1 MAYTETRTISYG
13 SSLWGSIKG
22 IGLGITLLIAAT
34 ALLWWNEGRAL
45 HTAQDIQEISETAT
59 HVESADKLAPEG
71 QLIHVNGTA
80 VTPDTIEDALFG
92 VRVNALSISR
102 KVEYFQVKESK
113 KTETREKANG
123 TTEEITT
130 YTYTKTWCDSP
141 VNSSSFHD
149 SYYRNANHTIGNLS
163 FKDEERLPSN
173 IVFGAYKMQKDFFGD
188 VAKCADESSEP
199 IDFATATLESIDDE
213 ISKVEG
219 TGVNTDPD
227 SYRWVQY
234 NDNGLYFGKNPNA
247 PAIGDIRI
255 TFTVR
260 KPQADISVV
269 AVSKG
274 GELADYY
281 TNNKNNVHYV
291 SAGTKSLDEMIQD
304 AEDDNAAATWGFR
317 IVGIL
322 MVFFGF
328 KRMFEFLETLVKVVP
343 VLSTMVNWAVS
354 LVCGVLA
361 LVYSLIIIVVAWVY
375 FRTLLFGIIL
385 AAIFAAFIAWA
396 VMKRNK
402 AQAAK
407 KAATV

>member
-22 IGLGITLLIAAT
+22 IGLGFTLLIAAT
-34 ALLWWNEGRAL
+34 ALLWWNEGRAV
-45 HTAQDIQEISETAT
+45 HTAQDIQEIAETAT
-59 HVESADKLAPEG
+59 HVDGADKLAPEG

-80 VTPDTIEDALFG
+80 VTTDTIEDALFG
-92 VRVNALSISR
+92 VRVNALSLSR
-102 KVEYFQVKESK
+102 KVEYFQVKETK
-113 KTETREKANG
+113 KTETREKSNG
-123 TTEEITT
+123 STEEITT

-141 VNSSSFHD
+141 VNSSNFHD
-149 SYYRNANHTIGNLS
+149 SYYRNSNRTIGNLS
-163 FKDEERLPSN
+163 FKDEEKLPYQ
-173 IVFGAYKMQKDFFGD
+173 VAFGAYKMQKDFFGEI
-188 VAKCADESSEP
+188 ANCAGESTEP
-199 IDFATATLESIDDE
+199 IDFNKLTLESIDDE
-213 ISKVEG
+213 IAKVEG
-219 TGVNTDPD
+219 SVANADPE
-227 SYRWVQY
+227 SYQWVQY

-247 PAIGDIRI
+247 PALGDIRI

-260 KPQADISVV
+260 NPKADISVV
-269 AVSKG
+269 AVSKN

-281 TNNKNNVHYV
+281 TNNKNNVHYIK
-291 SAGTKSLDEMIQD
+291 AGTKSLDEMIQA
-304 AEDDNAAATWGFR
+304 AEDDNTAATWGFR

-328 KRMFEFLETLVKVVP
+328 WRMFEFLVTLVKVIP

-354 LVCGVLA
+354 LICGVLA
-361 LVYSLIIIVVAWVY
+361 FVYSLIIIVVAWVY

-402 AQAAK
+402 AQAEK
-407 KAATV
+407 IAAV